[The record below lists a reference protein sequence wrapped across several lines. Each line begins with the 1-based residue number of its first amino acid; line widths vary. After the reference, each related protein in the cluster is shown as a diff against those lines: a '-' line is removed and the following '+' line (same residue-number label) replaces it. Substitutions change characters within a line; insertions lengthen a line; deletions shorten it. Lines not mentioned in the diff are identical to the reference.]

1 MVKIFTSHYTH
12 ASLEKITYRLMSKW
26 WCSGRHLVN
35 TATRDDG
42 PAAVKPIHSRKY
54 FSSLT
59 GTKRGLNCWT
69 QRTSRVTWPTW
80 LTRLWKNW
88 TSWPTWTTWTT
99 RPPCN
104 IWLRWAF
111 RCMCK
116 CTATCLQPT
125 HDQFFHTWQVVPPA
139 HPLCMPEEVVPHP
152 PSTSFSWGWVGT
164 ENTKGTISLQ
174 TVFTDWCHGSAIVW
188 GILLWPGLGG
198 NLHSKDWLPWQFCK
212 IHQIDQLAKFGTKCS
227 SCGEWN

>member
-1 MVKIFTSHYTH
+1 MVKIFIFRYENEN
-12 ASLEKITYRLMSKW
+12 ASLDKIIYRLISKW

-35 TATRDDG
+35 VATRDDG

-59 GTKRGLNCWT
+59 GTKRGFSCWT
-69 QRTSRVTWPTW
+69 QRTSRVTWPAW

-99 RPPCN
+99 RAPSN

-111 RCMCK
+111 QCMCK
-116 CTATCLQPT
+116 CTATCSQPT

-139 HPLCMPEEVVPHP
+139 HPLCIPEQVVLHSP
-152 PSTSFSWGWVGT
+152 PALHQF
-164 ENTKGTISLQ
+164 L
-174 TVFTDWCHGSAIVW
+174 
-188 GILLWPGLGG
+188 LGG
-198 NLHSKDWLPWQFCK
+198 SWNWEHKRDDFSADSFHWLVPRKCYCVKD
-212 IHQIDQLAKFGTKCS
+212 LAVDVPGRKCA
-227 SCGEWN
+227 